1 MTEDDLI
8 KIKKAFEQIPKPT
21 EQLVGQQIN
30 KDLFEIVLSRIIRV
44 IRYNFLNDFGKD
56 QINQMNSVSA

>member
-1 MTEDDLI
+1 VTEDDLI

>member
-1 MTEDDLI
+1 VTEDDLT

-56 QINQMNSVSA
+56 QINQMNSVMA

>member
-1 MTEDDLI
+1 MTEDDLT

-56 QINQMNSVSA
+56 QINQMNSVMA

>member
-1 MTEDDLI
+1 VTEDDLI

-56 QINQMNSVSA
+56 QINQMNSVMA